1 MLQATAVSQNNSSR
15 GAIRASSSAKN
26 PAFEN
31 EVQQMAAYAPTQFV
45 QVQQPVQYYSQPM
58 QMSAQPMQSQ
68 MVYTTDQPGV
78 FTAPAY

>member
-1 MLQATAVSQNNSSR
+1 
-15 GAIRASSSAKN
+15 
-26 PAFEN
+26 
-31 EVQQMAAYAPTQFV
+31 MAAYAPTQFV